1 MAAIDTDDNE
11 SEPEWRQRA
20 VSRSLTAARSRA
32 EQRIQRFLDAAF
44 ELIDEKG
51 TTEFTIQ
58 EVIDRSKQSLR
69 GFYQYFDGKDELILA
84 LFEETVRESIEDYE
98 QALEGVTDPLE
109 RLHVFVVRL
118 HEWCDPQERKR
129 GSHNRVPISE
139 FATQLAVAHA
149 DRVNATQ
156 EPIYRMMLQL
166 VEAAAAAG
174 EIQVDD
180 TRRAASLV
188 MQVVMFSWFGNRI
201 VKNPRLK
208 IDSDHIWQFCL
219 AGLRGPR

>member
-1 MAAIDTDDNE
+1 MAAIDTEDNE
-11 SEPEWRQRA
+11 NEPEWRQRA

-98 QALEGVTDPLE
+98 KALEEVSDPLE

-149 DRVNATQ
+149 DRVNETQ
-156 EPIYRMMLQL
+156 APIYRMMLEL
-166 VEAAAAAG
+166 VEGANAAG
-174 EIQVDD
+174 AIQVDD

-201 VKNPRLK
+201 VKSPRLK
-208 IDSDHIWQFCL
+208 IDSDHIWEFCL
-219 AGLRGPR
+219 DGLRGRS